1 MRVFLTGGSGFIGSA
16 IVQDLHNAGHQIT
29 GLARSEESATKLEAA
44 GVTVLRGSLDDLDS
58 LTRGARESEGVI
70 HVGYNHDWLRN
81 PTDDVMKAFMAA
93 AETDRRAIETL
104 AAALEGSNRPLV
116 IATGTAGMTPGKL
129 GTEEEDGD
137 PAAAGAGRRA
147 SEQAAL
153 SMAAR
158 GVRSSIV
165 RLPPTVHGAG
175 DHGFVYRFV
184 EIARAK
190 NASAYIGDG
199 SNRWPAV
206 HRVDAAQAF
215 RLALEK
221 APAGSRVHAV
231 AEEGVPFRQIA
242 QAIGEGLG
250 VPVVSIA
257 PAQAAEQFGAL
268 GNFVGLD
275 NPTSSRLTRERLG
288 WSPTHAALVDDI
300 EANYVT
306 AASSK

>member
-215 RLALEK
+215 RLALEEG
-221 APAGSRVHAV
+221 ARRIPRPCGSRRRRP
-231 AEEGVPFRQIA
+231 VPTDRA
-242 QAIGEGLG
+242 
-250 VPVVSIA
+250 
-257 PAQAAEQFGAL
+257 
-268 GNFVGLD
+268 GNRRG
-275 NPTSSRLTRERLG
+275 PRCSSRLDRSGPSRRTVRSARKLRRPRQPDVEPSHPRAARLESDARG
-288 WSPTHAALVDDI
+288 AGRRYRSELRYRGV
-300 EANYVT
+300 E
-306 AASSK
+306 